1 MVRYFLDTCAL
12 LNLQEAAFAH
22 LPIYISGETLRE
34 LEHIKVSAHK
44 DDDLKYRARRVTRL
58 LVEHMDDYEVFDC
71 SDSIGANLCG
81 DGRIRIDAEC
91 AARCSDVPV
100 IFVSDD
106 LACRLLVRYD
116 SFADVVGTDSIVD
129 DQIHYTGYKTLQS
142 GDEELTARFYENL
155 TENTAG
161 CNVNEYVMIVDEC
174 GNPIDA
180 YRWTESDGYKGLYNK
195 PLKSQYLN
203 DTKPKDLYQRAAIDS
218 VMNNAVT
225 CIAGPAGSGKSLL
238 ALACALQLIRQGK
251 YDRIVMLANPTKA
264 YGASDMGFYP
274 GTAYEKLMANSVGNM
289 LATKFGDRY
298 GVEMLVNQDKLRLI
312 SMADVRGMEI
322 RENEILYISECQNTT
337 VDLMKLCLTRVGEG
351 AKVILEG
358 DYATQVDSRAYMG
371 HRNGMRRVIETL
383 KGSPL
388 FGYVE
393 LQRVWRSAL
402 ATLADTM

>member
-12 LNLQEAAFAH
+12 LNLQEKAFTGA
-22 LPIYISGETLRE
+22 PFVISGETLRE
-34 LEHIKVSAHK
+34 LESIKVSAHK
-44 DDDLKYRARRVTRL
+44 DAGLKYRARYVTRL
-58 LVEHMDDYEVFDC
+58 LIEHDEAYEVC
-71 SDSIGANLCG
+71 DSGTDLTG
-81 DGRIRIDAEC
+81 DERIRLDAEC
-91 AARCSDVPV
+91 AARVYDEPIV
-100 IFVSDD
+100 FVSDD

-116 SFADVVGTDSIVD
+116 VFEDVVGSDSLAAD
-129 DQIHYTGYKTLQS
+129 EDHYTGYKVLQS
-142 GDEELTARFYENL
+142 TDEELVARFYEDL
-155 TENTAG
+155 SVNTAQ
-161 CNVNEYVMIVDEC
+161 CDVNEYVVIVDEH
-174 GNPIDA
+174 GTAVDA
-180 YRWTESDGYKGLYNK
+180 YRWTETDGYKGLYNK
-195 PLKSQYLN
+195 TLKSQFLN
-203 DTKPKDLYQRAAIDS
+203 DTKPKDLFQRAAIDS
-218 VMNNAVT
+218 IMNNMVT

-238 ALACALQLIRQGK
+238 ALACALQLIRLGK

-264 YGASDMGFYP
+264 YGASDLGFYP

-289 LATKFGDRY
+289 LATKFGDCY
-298 GVEMLVNQDKLRLI
+298 GVEMLVNQDKLKLV

-337 VDLMKLCLTRVGEG
+337 VDLMKLCLSRVSEG

-371 HRNGMRRVIETL
+371 HQNGMRRVIETL

-402 ATLADTM
+402 AALVDAM